1 MNADASQLAAAH
13 APLRHLTPAWFAIVM
28 GLSGLSLAWHRGTPV
43 LGESAGA
50 VAGVLALAAAA
61 AFAALAVAALLRW
74 QRHPD
79 AWAEDLRHPVRHP
92 FVAALPISLMLL
104 ATLAVQLLGP
114 GTPVRAAWWLGSLAQ
129 LATTVWVLSRW
140 WRGNQAG
147 GLQWA
152 GLTPVLFIPVVGNVL
167 APLAGVPLGFDAWA
181 AAQFGI
187 GVLFWPVVLV
197 LIAVRV
203 AVHGAWPDRL
213 RPSVFIVIAP
223 PAVVGLG
230 LLQFGAPL
238 LLVWGCWGLA
248 LFGLLWASTQARA
261 LAALPFGLP
270 HWAMSFPLAALT
282 ALSLRLA
289 TPGSAMGLLALALL
303 ALSSLLVAALV
314 LATVRGLRD
323 GTLLVAEPVAML
335 QPAAR

>member
-1 MNADASQLAAAH
+1 MTTAAAPLQAGP

-28 GLSGLSLAWHRGTPV
+28 GLSGLALAWYRSAPV
-43 LGESAGA
+43 LGDTAGA
-50 VAGVLALAAAA
+50 VAAVLALAATA
-61 AFAALAVAALLRW
+61 AFSVLTAAALLRA
-74 QRHPD
+74 QRHPE

-92 FVAALPISLMLL
+92 FVAAIPISLLLL
-104 ATLAVQLLGP
+104 ATLAAALLGP
-114 GTPVRAAWWLGSLAQ
+114 GPLARGAWWLGSLAQ
-129 LATTVWVLSRW
+129 LAATVWVMSRW

-167 APLAGVPLGFDAWA
+167 APLAGVPLGHEAWS

-203 AVHGAWPDRL
+203 AVHGAWAERL
-213 RPSVFIVIAP
+213 RPAAFIVIAP

-230 LLQFGAPL
+230 LLQFGAPVL
-238 LLVWGCWGLA
+238 LAWGCWGLA
-248 LFGLLWASTQARA
+248 LFGLLWAATQARA
-261 LAALPFGLP
+261 MAALPFGLP

-323 GTLLVAEPVAML
+323 GTLLVAEPVATL
-335 QPAAR
+335 QPAGR